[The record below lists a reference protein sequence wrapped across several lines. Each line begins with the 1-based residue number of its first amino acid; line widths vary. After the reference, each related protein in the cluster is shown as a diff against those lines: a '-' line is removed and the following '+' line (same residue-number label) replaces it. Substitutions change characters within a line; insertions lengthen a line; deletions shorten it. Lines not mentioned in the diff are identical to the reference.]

1 MEWTGNWD
9 EPINEV
15 IFLKPCINDTKEP
28 TPCVSDH
35 FKQVNDQFGHKT
47 GDELLKISAKKINS
61 LIKST
66 DVASRVG
73 GDEFVLL
80 IKDVNRTQMEEVAK
94 RILERFTEPVMING
108 NRCNVGA
115 SIGISVYPDDGVTID
130 ELISKSDEAMYSV
143 KQGGRNNYKIAA
155 EPL

>member
-1 MEWTGNWD
+1 
-9 EPINEV
+9 
-15 IFLKPCINDTKEP
+15 
-28 TPCVSDH
+28 
-35 FKQVNDQFGHKT
+35 VNDQFGHKT